1 MPTLPMRRRDDEAP
15 YLVRIPPLVLFLLAT
30 VFGVYGGWQHVRG
43 MMQSSPDP
51 HFVPLAHGLAMRMPY
66 WYAWALLVPLLQ
78 RLVRRFPLERMRW
91 MRGAAIHLAAGVAII
106 FLHDAVKLGMQRLL
120 PQWPFVMGSPYPT
133 TVEQFVAGSLGD
145 SVGLYAILLCGVYCA
160 AYYARYRE
168 RELAASQLQGQLA
181 HAQLQALRMQL
192 NPHFLFNALN
202 SISMLVRG
210 GRSGEAV
217 RMLAGL
223 GDLLRGV
230 LEEER
235 PNEVPLREELDF
247 LTRYLAIEQIRA
259 GRLQVRMAVAPELME
274 ARVPNL
280 ILQPLVENAI
290 RHGISRSSAAG
301 LVEIGARREN
311 GSLLLSVRDDGPGL
325 SAAGNGREGV
335 GLTNTRARLARMYGD
350 AQGLEMEDAEGG
362 GTLVTLHLPY
372 RPGPGDEPARG
383 VRPLVAETEAA
394 PR

>member
-1 MPTLPMRRRDDEAP
+1 
-15 YLVRIPPLVLFLLAT
+15 
-30 VFGVYGGWQHVRG
+30 
-43 MMQSSPDP
+43 
-51 HFVPLAHGLAMRMPY
+51 
-66 WYAWALLVPLLQ
+66 
-78 RLVRRFPLERMRW
+78 
-91 MRGAAIHLAAGVAII
+91 
-106 FLHDAVKLGMQRLL
+106 FLHSGVELGIQRLL
-120 PQWPFVMGSPYPT
+120 PQWPFTMGDPYPR
-133 TVEQFVAGSLGD
+133 TVEQFVIGSLSG
-145 SVGLYAILLCGVYCA
+145 SVGTYAILLCGVYVA

-259 GRLQVRMAVAPELME
+259 DRLQVRMEVAPELME
-274 ARVPNL
+274 ARVPTL

-325 SAAGNGREGV
+325 SAGDGREGV

-350 AQGLEMEDAEGG
+350 AQGLVLENAEG
-362 GTLVTLHLPY
+362 
-372 RPGPGDEPARG
+372 
-383 VRPLVAETEAA
+383 
-394 PR
+394 

>member
-1 MPTLPMRRRDDEAP
+1 MRRRDAEAP

-30 VFGVYGGWQHVRG
+30 VFGAYAGWQHVRG
-43 MMQSSPDP
+43 MMMAPSNRGLSI
-51 HFVPLAHGLAMRMPY
+51 PLAHGLAMRMPY
-66 WYAWALLVPLLQ
+66 WYAWALFVPLLQ
-78 RLVRRFPLERMRW
+78 WLARRYPLERMRW
-91 MRGAAIHLAAGVAII
+91 MRGAAIQLVGGIVIM
-106 FLHDAVKLGMQRLL
+106 FLHTGVELGMQRLL
-120 PQWPFVMGSPYPT
+120 PQWPFTMGDPYPR
-133 TVEQFVAGSLGD
+133 TVEQFVVMSLSGG
-145 SVGLYAILLCGVYCA
+145 VGTYAILLCGVYCA

-210 GRSGEAV
+210 GRNGEAV

-259 GRLQVRMAVAPELME
+259 DRLQVRID
-274 ARVPNL
+274 RK
-280 ILQPLVENAI
+280 
-290 RHGISRSSAAG
+290 
-301 LVEIGARREN
+301 
-311 GSLLLSVRDDGPGL
+311 SV
-325 SAAGNGREGV
+325 V
-335 GLTNTRARLARMYGD
+335 
-350 AQGLEMEDAEGG
+350 
-362 GTLVTLHLPY
+362 
-372 RPGPGDEPARG
+372 
-383 VRPLVAETEAA
+383 
-394 PR
+394 

>member
-1 MPTLPMRRRDDEAP
+1 MRRDPEAP
-15 YLVRIPPLVLFLLAT
+15 YLVRIPPFVLFLLAT
-30 VFGVYGGWQHVRG
+30 VFGVYAGWQHVRG
-43 MMQSSPDP
+43 MVLSAPRPIS
-51 HFVPLAHGLAMRMPY
+51 VPLAHGLAMRMPY
-66 WYAWALLVPLLQ
+66 WYAWALLIPVLQ
-78 RLVRRFPLERMRW
+78 WLVGRYPLERMRW
-91 MRGAAIHLAAGVAII
+91 MRGVAIHLAGGVAII
-106 FLHDAVKLGMQRLL
+106 FLHDALKLGMQRLL
-120 PQWPFVMGSPYPT
+120 PQWPFIMGDPYPRN
-133 TVEQFVAGSLGD
+133 VEQFVVGALGD
-145 SVGLYAILLCGVYCA
+145 SAGTYAILLCGVYCA

-210 GRSGEAV
+210 GRNGEAV

-230 LEEER
+230 LEEDR

-259 GRLQVRMAVAPELME
+259 DRLEVRMAVPPELMD

-311 GSLLLSVRDDGPGL
+311 GALLLSVRDDGPGL
-325 SAAGNGREGV
+325 AAAGNGREGV

-350 AQGLEMEDAEGG
+350 AQGLSIENAEGG
-362 GTLVTLHLPY
+362 GTRVTLRLPH
-372 RPGPGDEPARG
+372 RPG
-383 VRPLVAETEAA
+383 VAE
-394 PR
+394 

>member
-1 MPTLPMRRRDDEAP
+1 
-15 YLVRIPPLVLFLLAT
+15 
-30 VFGVYGGWQHVRG
+30 
-43 MMQSSPDP
+43 
-51 HFVPLAHGLAMRMPY
+51 
-66 WYAWALLVPLLQ
+66 
-78 RLVRRFPLERMRW
+78 
-91 MRGAAIHLAAGVAII
+91 
-106 FLHDAVKLGMQRLL
+106 
-120 PQWPFVMGSPYPT
+120 
-133 TVEQFVAGSLGD
+133 
-145 SVGLYAILLCGVYCA
+145 VYCA

-210 GRSGEAV
+210 GRSAEAV

-235 PNEVPLREELDF
+235 PNEVPLREELNF

-259 GRLQVRMAVAPELME
+259 DRLQVRMEVAPELMD

-301 LVEIGARREN
+301 LVEIGAWREN

-325 SAAGNGREGV
+325 AAGAEGREGV
-335 GLTNTRARLARMYGD
+335 GLANVRARLARMYGD
-350 AQGLEMEDAEGG
+350 QQGLEMENAEGG
-362 GTLVTLHLPY
+362 GTRVTLRLPH
-372 RPGPGDEPARG
+372 RLFAPD
-383 VRPLVAETEAA
+383 EAA
-394 PR
+394 AR

>member
-1 MPTLPMRRRDDEAP
+1 MRRRDDEAP

-30 VFGVYGGWQHVRG
+30 VFGAYAGWQHVRG
-43 MMQSSPDP
+43 MMMSSED
-51 HFVPLAHGLAMRMPY
+51 HHYVPLAHGLAMRMPY
-66 WYAWALLVPLLQ
+66 WYAWALFIPLLQ
-78 RLVRRFPLERMRW
+78 WLVRRYPLERMRW
-91 MRGAAIHLAAGVAII
+91 MRGAAIHLVGGVAIM
-106 FLHDAVKLGMQRLL
+106 FLHSGVELGIQRLL
-120 PQWPFVMGSPYPT
+120 PQWPFTMGDPYPRN
-133 TVEQFVAGSLGD
+133 VEQFVVGSLSS
-145 SVGLYAILLCGVYCA
+145 SVGTYAILLCGVYCA

-259 GRLQVRMAVAPELME
+259 DRLQVRMDVAPELMD

-311 GSLLLSVRDDGPGL
+311 GTLLLSVRDDGPGL
-325 SAAGNGREGV
+325 SASEGGREGV
-335 GLTNTRARLARMYGD
+335 GLSNTRARLARMYGD

-362 GTLVTLHLPY
+362 GTRVTIRLPH
-372 RPGPGDEPARG
+372 RSGPVE
-383 VRPLVAETEAA
+383 VAAE
-394 PR
+394 R

>member
-1 MPTLPMRRRDDEAP
+1 
-15 YLVRIPPLVLFLLAT
+15 
-30 VFGVYGGWQHVRG
+30 VFGVYAGWQHVRV
-43 MMQSSPDP
+43 MVQSSDDY
-51 HFVPLAHGLAMRMPY
+51 HHVPLAHGLAMRMPY

-78 RLVRRFPLERMRW
+78 WLVRRYPLERMRW
-91 MRGAAIHLAAGVAII
+91 MRGAAIHLLAGVAII
-106 FLHDAVKLGMQRLL
+106 FLHDALQLGMQRLL

-133 TVEQFVAGSLGD
+133 TVEQFVAGALGG
-145 SVGLYAILLCGVYCA
+145 SGGVYAILLCGAYCA

-210 GRSGEAV
+210 GRNSEAV

-230 LEEER
+230 LDEER
-235 PNEVPLREELDF
+235 PSEVPLREELDF
-247 LTRYLAIEQIRA
+247 LRRYLAIEQIRA
-259 GRLQVRMAVAPELME
+259 GRLQVKVEVAPELME

-325 SAAGNGREGV
+325 SAEGGGREGV
-335 GLTNTRARLARMYGD
+335 GLANTRARLARMYGD
-350 AQGLEMEDAEGG
+350 QQALELENAEGG
-362 GTLVTLHLPY
+362 GTRVTLRLPH
-372 RPGPGDEPARG
+372 RVGAPEEMEAR
-383 VRPLVAETEAA
+383 
-394 PR
+394 

>member
-1 MPTLPMRRRDDEAP
+1 MRRRDAEAP
-15 YLVRIPPLVLFLLAT
+15 YLVRIPPFVLFLLAT
-30 VFGVYGGWQHVRG
+30 VFGAYAGWQHVRG
-43 MMQSSPDP
+43 MVEQAQRPIS
-51 HFVPLAHGLAMRMPY
+51 VPLAHGLAMRMPY
-66 WYAWALLVPLLQ
+66 WYAWALFIPLLQ
-78 RLVRRFPLERMRW
+78 WLARRYPLERMRW
-91 MRGAAIHLAAGVAII
+91 VRGAAIQLGGGVAIM
-106 FLHDAVKLGMQRLL
+106 FLHTGVELGMQKLL
-120 PQWPFVMGSPYPT
+120 PQWPFTMGSPFPRDAEEFI
-133 TVEQFVAGSLGD
+133 VGSLSG
-145 SVGLYAILLCGVYCA
+145 SVGTYAILLCGVYVA

-210 GRSGEAV
+210 GRNGEAV

-235 PNEVPLREELDF
+235 PNEVPLRDELDF
-247 LTRYLAIEQIRA
+247 LSRYLAIEQIRA
-259 GRLQVRMAVAPELME
+259 DRLQVRMDVAPELMD

-311 GSLLLSVRDDGPGL
+311 GSLLLSVRDDGPGV
-325 SAAGNGREGV
+325 AAEPAGRTGV
-335 GLTNTRARLARMYGD
+335 GLANVRARLARMYGQE
-350 AQGLEMEDAEGG
+350 QGLEMEPAEGG
-362 GTLVTLHLPY
+362 GTRVTLRLPH
-372 RPGPGDEPARG
+372 RPGPVDEAGGR
-383 VRPLVAETEAA
+383 
-394 PR
+394 

>member
-1 MPTLPMRRRDDEAP
+1 MMASSDDHH
-15 YLVRIPPLVLFLLAT
+15 YVPLV
-30 VFGVYGGWQHVRG
+30 
-43 MMQSSPDP
+43 
-51 HFVPLAHGLAMRMPY
+51 HGLAMRMPY
-66 WYAWALLVPLLQ
+66 WYAWALFIPPLQWLA
-78 RLVRRFPLERMRW
+78 RRYPLERMRW
-91 MRGAAIHLAAGVAII
+91 MRGAAIQLVGGIVII
-106 FLHDAVKLGMQRLL
+106 FLHSGVELGMQKLL
-120 PQWPFVMGSPYPT
+120 PQWPFTMGSPYPRT
-133 TVEQFVAGSLGD
+133 IEQFVVGSLSG
-145 SVGLYAILLCGVYCA
+145 SVGTYAILLCGVYCA

-259 GRLQVRMAVAPELME
+259 DRLQVRMDVAPELMD

-290 RHGISRSSAAG
+290 RHGIARSSAAG

-325 SAAGNGREGV
+325 SAGDGREGV

-350 AQGLEMEDAEGG
+350 AQGLVMENAEGG
-362 GTLVTLHLPY
+362 GTRVTIRLPH
-372 RPGPGDEPARG
+372 RVGG
-383 VRPLVAETEAA
+383 AEEAA
-394 PR
+394 ER

>member
-1 MPTLPMRRRDDEAP
+1 MRRRDAEAP
-15 YLVRIPPLVLFLLAT
+15 YLVRIPPFVLFLLAT
-30 VFGVYGGWQHVRG
+30 VFGAYAGWQHVRS
-43 MMQSSPDP
+43 MVQQAEDP
-51 HFVPLAHGLAMRMPY
+51 ISVPLAHGLAMRMPY
-66 WYAWALLVPLLQ
+66 WYAWALFIPLLQ
-78 RLVRRFPLERMRW
+78 WLARRYPLERMRW
-91 MRGAAIHLAAGVAII
+91 VRGAAIQLVGGVAIM
-106 FLHDAVKLGMQRLL
+106 FLHSGVELGMQKLL
-120 PQWPFVMGSPYPT
+120 PQWPFVMGSPYPRT
-133 TVEQFVAGSLGD
+133 IEQFVVGSLSG
-145 SVGLYAILLCGVYCA
+145 SVGTYAILLCGVYCA

-210 GRSGEAV
+210 GRNGEAV

-259 GRLQVRMAVAPELME
+259 DRLQVRMAVAPELMD

-290 RHGISRSSAAG
+290 RHGIARSSAAG

-325 SAAGNGREGV
+325 SAGEGGREGV

-350 AQGLEMEDAEGG
+350 AQGLEMADAEGG
-362 GTLVTLHLPY
+362 GTLVTIRLPHHT
-372 RPGPGDEPARG
+372 EP
-383 VRPLVAETEAA
+383 VEEAA
-394 PR
+394 AR

>member
-1 MPTLPMRRRDDEAP
+1 MPRRDAEAP

-30 VFGVYGGWQHVRG
+30 VFGVYAGWQHVRG
-43 MMQSSPDP
+43 MVQSSED
-51 HFVPLAHGLAMRMPY
+51 HHYVPLAHGLAMRMPY
-66 WYAWALLVPLLQ
+66 WYAWALFIPLLQ
-78 RLVRRFPLERMRW
+78 WLVRRFPLERMRW
-91 MRGAAIHLAAGVAII
+91 LRGAAIHLAGGLGII
-106 FLHDAVKLGMQRLL
+106 FLHEAVKLAVQRALI
-120 PQWPFVMGSPYPT
+120 PQSLFSMGSPFPT
-133 TVEQFVAGSLGD
+133 TAEQFVSGAIGE
-145 SVGLYAILLCGVYCA
+145 SVGTYAILLCGVYCA

-210 GRSGEAV
+210 GRNGEAV

-247 LTRYLAIEQIRA
+247 LARYLAIEQIRA

-290 RHGISRSSAAG
+290 RHGIARSSAAG

-325 SAAGNGREGV
+325 SAGDGREGV
-335 GLTNTRARLARMYGD
+335 GLTNVRARLARMYGD
-350 AQGLEMEDAEGG
+350 QQGLVMENAEGG
-362 GTLVTLHLPY
+362 GTRVTIRLPHRLV
-372 RPGPGDEPARG
+372 G
-383 VRPLVAETEAA
+383 AEEAA
-394 PR
+394 ER

>member
-1 MPTLPMRRRDDEAP
+1 MRRRDAEAP

-30 VFGVYGGWQHVRG
+30 VFGAYAGWQHVRG
-43 MMQSSPDP
+43 MMMSQHHPDS
-51 HFVPLAHGLAMRMPY
+51 VPLAHGLAMRMPY

-78 RLVRRFPLERMRW
+78 WLARRYPLERMRW
-91 MRGAAIHLAAGVAII
+91 MRGAAIQLVGGVAIM
-106 FLHDAVKLGMQRLL
+106 FLHSGVELGMQRLL
-120 PQWPFVMGSPYPT
+120 PQWPFIMGNPYPRN
-133 TVEQFVAGSLGD
+133 VEQFVVGSLGNG
-145 SVGLYAILLCGVYCA
+145 VGTYAILLCGVYCA

-210 GRSGEAV
+210 GQSGEAV

-259 GRLQVRMAVAPELME
+259 DRLQVRMVVAPELMD

-290 RHGISRSSAAG
+290 RHGIARSSAAG

-311 GSLLLSVRDDGPGL
+311 GALLLSVRDDGPGL
-325 SAAGNGREGV
+325 SADGNGREGV

-350 AQGLEMEDAEGG
+350 EQGLEMVDAEGG
-362 GTLVTLHLPY
+362 GTLVTIRLPH
-372 RPGPGDEPARG
+372 RTGPVE
-383 VRPLVAETEAA
+383 EAA
-394 PR
+394 ER

>member
-1 MPTLPMRRRDDEAP
+1 MRKRDAEAP
-15 YLVRIPPLVLFLLAT
+15 YPVRIPPLVLFLLAT

-43 MMQSSPDP
+43 MMASSRG
-51 HFVPLAHGLAMRMPY
+51 HEFVPLAHGLAMRMPY

-78 RLVRRFPLERMRW
+78 WLVRRFPLERMRW
-91 MRGAAIHLAAGVAII
+91 MRGAAIHLLGGVAIV
-106 FLHDAVKLGMQRLL
+106 FLHDAMKLAMQRML
-120 PQWPFVMGSPYPT
+120 PQWTFVMGSPFPR
-133 TVEQFVAGSLGD
+133 TVDQFVAWSLSDG
-145 SVGLYAILLCGVYCA
+145 VGTYAILLCGVYFA

-210 GRSGEAV
+210 GRSSEAV

-230 LEEER
+230 LDEER
-235 PNEVPLREELDF
+235 PGEVPLREELDF
-247 LTRYLAIEQIRA
+247 LRRYLAIEQIRA
-259 GRLQVRMAVAPELME
+259 DRLEVRMEVAPELME
-274 ARVPNL
+274 ARVPTL

-290 RHGISRSSAAG
+290 RHGISKSSAAG
-301 LVEIGARREN
+301 LVEIGAWREN

-325 SAAGNGREGV
+325 SAEGGREGV
-335 GLTNTRARLARMYGD
+335 GLANTRARLARMYGD
-350 AQGLEMEDAEGG
+350 QQGLEMENAEGG
-362 GTLVTLHLPY
+362 GTRVTLRLPH
-372 RPGPGDEPARG
+372 RLGTAEEAEAR
-383 VRPLVAETEAA
+383 
-394 PR
+394 

>member
-1 MPTLPMRRRDDEAP
+1 MPRRDAEAP

-30 VFGVYGGWQHVRG
+30 VFGVYAGWQHVRG
-43 MMQSSPDP
+43 MVASSYEHQS
-51 HFVPLAHGLAMRMPY
+51 VPLAHGLAMRMPY
-66 WYAWALLVPLLQ
+66 WYAWALLVPLMQWLVQ
-78 RLVRRFPLERMRW
+78 RYPLERMRW
-91 MRGAAIHLAAGVAII
+91 MRGVAIHLVGGVAVI
-106 FLHDAVKLGMQRLL
+106 FLHFAIKLGMQRLL
-120 PQWPFVMGSPYPT
+120 PQWMFVMGSPFPRT
-133 TVEQFVAGSLGD
+133 AEQFVSWSLSDGI
-145 SVGLYAILLCGVYCA
+145 GTYAILLCGVYCA

-210 GRSGEAV
+210 GRSSEAV

-235 PNEVPLREELDF
+235 PSEVPLREELDF
-247 LTRYLAIEQIRA
+247 LSRYLAIEQIRA
-259 GRLQVRMAVAPELME
+259 DRLQVRMDVAPELMD
-274 ARVPNL
+274 APVPNL

-301 LVEIGARREN
+301 LVEIGAWREN
-311 GSLLLSVRDDGPGL
+311 GTLLLSVRDDGPGPP
-325 SAAGNGREGV
+325 ADRREGV
-335 GLTNTRARLARMYGD
+335 GLSNVRARLARMYGD
-350 AQGLEMEDAEGG
+350 EKALEMEPAEGG
-362 GTLVTLHLPY
+362 GTRVTIRIPH
-372 RPGPGDEPARG
+372 RP
-383 VRPLVAETEAA
+383 
-394 PR
+394 

>member
-1 MPTLPMRRRDDEAP
+1 MQRRDAETP

-30 VFGVYGGWQHVRG
+30 VFGLYAGWQHVRG
-43 MMQSSPDP
+43 MMASSGDHHP
-51 HFVPLAHGLAMRMPY
+51 VPLAHGLAMRMPY

-78 RLVRRFPLERMRW
+78 WLVRRYPLERMRW
-91 MRGAAIHLAAGVAII
+91 MIGAAIHLVAGVGII
-106 FLHDAVKLGMQRLL
+106 FLHQGLQLGMQRLL
-120 PQWPFVMGSPYPT
+120 PQWPFVMGDPYPRT
-133 TVEQFVAGSLGD
+133 LEQFVQGSLGD
-145 SVGLYAILLCGVYCA
+145 SAGVYAILLCGVYCA

-181 HAQLQALRMQL
+181 RAQLQALRMQL

-210 GRSGEAV
+210 GRNGEAV

-235 PNEVPLREELDF
+235 PSEVPLREELDF
-247 LTRYLAIEQIRA
+247 LARYLAIEQIRA
-259 GRLQVRMAVAPELME
+259 DRLQVRMEVAPELMD

-301 LVEIGARREN
+301 LVEIGAWREN
-311 GSLLLSVRDDGPGL
+311 GSLLLSVRDDGPGPPADL
-325 SAAGNGREGV
+325 REGV
-335 GLTNTRARLARMYGD
+335 GLANVRARLARMYGMEE
-350 AQGLEMEDAEGG
+350 ALEMEPAEGG
-362 GTLVTLHLPY
+362 GTRVTIRLPH
-372 RPGPGDEPARG
+372 RPGAPDESEAR
-383 VRPLVAETEAA
+383 
-394 PR
+394 

>member
-1 MPTLPMRRRDDEAP
+1 MRRRDAEAP

-30 VFGVYGGWQHVRG
+30 LFGAYAGWQHVRG
-43 MMQSSPDP
+43 MMMNPRNQMLSI
-51 HFVPLAHGLAMRMPY
+51 PLAHGFAMRMPF
-66 WYAWALLVPLLQ
+66 WYAWALFVPLLQ
-78 RLVRRFPLERMRW
+78 WLARRFPLERMRW
-91 MRGAAIHLAAGVAII
+91 LRGAAIQLAGGIAII
-106 FLHDAVKLGMQRLL
+106 FLHGAVTLAMQRLL
-120 PQWPFVMGSPYPT
+120 IPQRLFSMGSPFPRT
-133 TVEQFVAGSLGD
+133 AEQFVSGALGE
-145 SVGLYAILLCGVYCA
+145 SVGTYAILLCGVYCA

-259 GRLQVRMAVAPELME
+259 DRLQVRMAVAPELME

-325 SAAGNGREGV
+325 AAAGHGREGV

-350 AQGLEMEDAEGG
+350 EQALEMEDAEGG
-362 GTLVTLHLPY
+362 GTLVTLHIPY

-383 VRPLVAETEAA
+383 VRPRVAETVAA

>member
-1 MPTLPMRRRDDEAP
+1 MRRRDPEAP

-30 VFGVYGGWQHVRG
+30 VFGAYAGWQHVRT
-43 MMQSSPDP
+43 MVMQAEDP
-51 HFVPLAHGLAMRMPY
+51 ISVPLAHGLAMRMPY
-66 WYAWALLVPLLQ
+66 WYAWALFVPLLQ
-78 RLVRRFPLERMRW
+78 WLARRYPLERMRW
-91 MRGAAIHLAAGVAII
+91 MRGAAIQLVAGVAIM
-106 FLHDAVKLGMQRLL
+106 FLHTGVELGMQKLL
-120 PQWPFVMGSPYPT
+120 PQWPFTMGSPFPRNA
-133 TVEQFVAGSLGD
+133 EEFVVGSLSG
-145 SVGLYAILLCGVYCA
+145 SVGTYAILLCGVYVA

-210 GRSGEAV
+210 GRNPEAV

-223 GDLLRGV
+223 GDLLRSV
-230 LEEER
+230 LEEDR

-247 LTRYLAIEQIRA
+247 LARYLAIEQIRA
-259 GRLQVRMAVAPELME
+259 DRLQVRMAVAPELMD

-290 RHGISRSSAAG
+290 RHGIARSSAAG
-301 LVEIGARREN
+301 LVEIGAWREN

-325 SAAGNGREGV
+325 SAADGGREGV

-350 AQGLEMEDAEGG
+350 QQGLEMENAEGG
-362 GTLVTLHLPY
+362 GTRVTIRLPH
-372 RPGPGDEPARG
+372 RPGGAD
-383 VRPLVAETEAA
+383 EAA
-394 PR
+394 GR